1 MRTLF
6 VEHFYYH
13 VLSHLQ
19 PYPLP
24 RCVVAMDNASIH
36 LDSRIAAML
45 HSVGAMHMP
54 MTASTELLILLR

>member
-54 MTASTELLILLR
+54 R